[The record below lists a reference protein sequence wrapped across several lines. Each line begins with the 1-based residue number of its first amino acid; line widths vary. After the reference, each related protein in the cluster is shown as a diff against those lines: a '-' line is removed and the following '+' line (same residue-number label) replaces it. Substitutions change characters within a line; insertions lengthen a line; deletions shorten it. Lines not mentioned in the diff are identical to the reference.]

1 MTSLFLFLSG
11 LSRSQL
17 INAFSSPD
25 AIRNLLP
32 PAGGTAVDGSFIKL
46 EQSGTY
52 QIKALSTSVTMAVL
66 KLSNYHPTNAVLICD
81 NTPQKEA
88 LSVGWSVGWSGNARR
103 TYSPTWPCS
112 LIRHE
117 MGL

>member
-1 MTSLFLFLSG
+1 M
-11 LSRSQL
+11 

-88 LSVGWSVGWSGNARR
+88 LSVGWSVGWPGNAFDD
-103 TYSPTWPCS
+103 PHVAH
-112 LIRHE
+112 IRLLGFVHLSA
-117 MGL
+117 MKWVCNYKL